1 MADTEIVITATMA
14 FPTSTVS
21 LPRPA
26 PFHGVA
32 ERTAGKA

>member
-21 LPRPA
+21 LPLPA
-26 PFHGVA
+26 PLHRVA
-32 ERTAGKA
+32 ERTTGKA